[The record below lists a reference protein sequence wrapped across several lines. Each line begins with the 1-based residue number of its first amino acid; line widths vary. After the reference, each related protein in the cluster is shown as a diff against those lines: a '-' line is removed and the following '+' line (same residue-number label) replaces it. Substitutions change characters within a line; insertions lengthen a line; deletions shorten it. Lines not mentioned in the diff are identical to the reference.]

1 MSLEALSRSHPFSAA
16 MHMAYAA
23 VAPMDG
29 APRVVMFL
37 MASATSR

>member
-1 MSLEALSRSHPFSAA
+1 MSLAALSRSQPFRAA
-16 MHMAYAA
+16 MHMPYAA
-23 VAPMDG
+23 VVPMEG